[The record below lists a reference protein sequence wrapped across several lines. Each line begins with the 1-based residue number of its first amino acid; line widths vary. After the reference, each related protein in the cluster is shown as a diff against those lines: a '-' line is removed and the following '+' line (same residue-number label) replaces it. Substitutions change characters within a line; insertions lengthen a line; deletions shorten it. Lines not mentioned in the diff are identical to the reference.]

1 MTPEPRDRSLGLA
14 GAVGGLIWAAIPT
27 VAAVAI
33 HGIEGG
39 VIGLDRLAQLGALLP
54 FAGLSVVGMLAGTV
68 GLYRRFSRRGDRPGR
83 IGSAVTGLG
92 FALLLPGSVV
102 PTGRL
107 PAMLGDLVPIGFFA
121 GLVIIGVGSLGVG
134 LAARRERDWP
144 RGLPEGFGLALPIGA
159 AIGGLFAILGAGRV
173 VFVLGLMVPYGVAWI
188 WLGLVLARGRH

>member
-1 MTPEPRDRSLGLA
+1 MTSEPLDRALGLA

-33 HGIEGG
+33 YGLEGG
-39 VIGLDRLAQLGALLP
+39 VIGLDRLAQLGALLQ

-68 GLYRRFSRRGDRPGR
+68 GLYRRFSRRGDRLGR
-83 IGSAVTGLG
+83 IATAVTGLG

-107 PAMLGDLVPIGFFA
+107 PAMLGDLVPLVFFA
-121 GLVIIGVGSLGVG
+121 GLATIGVGSLGVG
-134 LAARRERDWP
+134 LVARRERAWP

-159 AIGGLFAILGAGRV
+159 AIGGLFALLGAGTIA
-173 VFVLGLMVPYGVAWI
+173 FVLGLMVPYGVGWI
-188 WLGLVLARGRH
+188 WLGLVLARERR